1 MCDLEEEALLLAIL
15 LDEGDNSSQR
25 TKRRNVWVHDINKK
39 RKEEGE
45 FHNLYPELRKDENR
59 FYTYFRMNFE
69 SFDEIL
75 NLIRKD
81 ITKSKLHLENQSGQ
95 QND

>member
-1 MCDLEEEALLLAIL
+1 M
-15 LDEGDNSSQR
+15 
-25 TKRRNVWVHDINKK
+25 HDINKK

-75 NLIRKD
+75 NLIG
-81 ITKSKLHLENQSGQ
+81 LN
-95 QND
+95 

>member
-15 LDEGDNSSQR
+15 LDEGR
-25 TKRRNVWVHDINKK
+25 KRRNVWVHDINKK